1 MPQDY
6 AEFRAHWPVVVSAA
20 IGVGVG
26 VTGAMVYSLGIMLN
40 PLADAFGWSRA
51 EISAAKTFLT
61 LGFAVTAP
69 FVGYV
74 ADKFGVRK
82 IALISLILLSL
93 ALVGMT
99 RMNGSIL
106 IFYASIFGLSLV
118 GCCTTPLVWTRAV
131 ATWFEKRRGLALG
144 VTLAGTGIAGIL
156 APLVLDGLIERYGWQ
171 AGYLAMAAAA
181 ALAVLPAYFWFFEQG
196 RQDEKAENSIRGPAS
211 PALEAGLTVKEAF
224 RTFRFW
230 QFAFAFMLIG
240 GIISALAIHLV
251 PMLTDA
257 NMPRAMAVRMIGAM
271 GAAVILGRV
280 TTGFLVDRFHP
291 PYVAAVFL
299 SMPIIGCLLLGTDA
313 PALWLAVT
321 AAIFIGLAAGSE
333 VDLLPYL
340 TARYFGLKSYGRLYG
355 WVFIFFYVGVGIAPP
370 AFGRVFDLYGNY
382 DSALSVAVGA
392 LGLGVLC
399 IATLGKAPKF

>member
-61 LGFAVTAP
+61 LGF
-69 FVGYV
+69 
-74 ADKFGVRK
+74 
-82 IALISLILLSL
+82 
-93 ALVGMT
+93 
-99 RMNGSIL
+99 
-106 IFYASIFGLSLV
+106 
-118 GCCTTPLVWTRAV
+118 
-131 ATWFEKRRGLALG
+131 
-144 VTLAGTGIAGIL
+144 
-156 APLVLDGLIERYGWQ
+156 
-171 AGYLAMAAAA
+171 
-181 ALAVLPAYFWFFEQG
+181 
-196 RQDEKAENSIRGPAS
+196 
-211 PALEAGLTVKEAF
+211 
-224 RTFRFW
+224 
-230 QFAFAFMLIG
+230 
-240 GIISALAIHLV
+240 
-251 PMLTDA
+251 
-257 NMPRAMAVRMIGAM
+257 
-271 GAAVILGRV
+271 
-280 TTGFLVDRFHP
+280 
-291 PYVAAVFL
+291 
-299 SMPIIGCLLLGTDA
+299 
-313 PALWLAVT
+313 AVT

-382 DSALSVAVGA
+382 DSALSVAIGT
-392 LGLGVLC
+392 LGLGVLG